1 MTADPMMTGTFSSKE
16 QERAATARHPTTDLN
31 LRLDQAWRILNLN
44 QDLIRSAD
52 QKVYLLIVMST
63 LLVSYVAAN
72 IEKISRI
79 GALQY
84 GLLAVFILTSGAFYF
99 FALSTLFPRKNH
111 VAADENV
118 GLIFFG
124 DIARRLNAENY
135 VEDIGNVPLLRLF
148 DDLARQI
155 YLVSQVATNKYKAY
169 SRAWRAILIEVSL
182 FVVLAMSMAL
192 SRSP

>member
-1 MTADPMMTGTFSSKE
+1 MTADPMMAGTFSSKE

>member
-1 MTADPMMTGTFSSKE
+1 MNADPMMTGSYASRD
-16 QERAATARHPTTDLN
+16 QERAATPRNPTGDLS

-52 QKVYLLIVMST
+52 QKIYLLIVMSI

-79 GALQY
+79 GPLQY
-84 GLLAVFILTSGAFYF
+84 GLLAVFILACGAFYF
-99 FALSTLFPRKNH
+99 FALSTLFPRKNQ
-111 VAADENV
+111 VAAQENV

-124 DIARRLNAENY
+124 DVARRLTVENY
-135 VEDIGNVPLLRLF
+135 IEDIGNVPLARLF

-155 YLVSQVATNKYKAY
+155 YLVSQVATNKYRAY
-169 SRAWRAILIEVSL
+169 GRAWRAMLIKVSL
-182 FVVLAMSMAL
+182 FIVLAMSMAL
-192 SRSP
+192 ARS